1 MTKTKLLKQNEHHRQ
16 NETTE
21 IKKQKKKANSN
32 KMNAQRCQVLRF
44 DCDWLGMRCRGN
56 LRNQINK

>member
-21 IKKQKKKANSN
+21 MKKQKKKTANSN
-32 KMNAQRCQVLRF
+32 KMNAQRCQVLRL
-44 DCDWLGMRCRGN
+44 DCDWLGMRC
-56 LRNQINK
+56 